1 MNKVI
6 KLSITIV
13 LFILLTSCAS
23 KPHLSSETDTKT
35 IDWKKE
41 GFSIE
46 RSIEVQQ
53 EIWPYSYEEWT
64 YAGDKL
70 IDGSEL
76 VLKSMLGID
85 EKHIYRMW
93 GKQSDALEDAFIE
106 KYRPD
111 THEQESYSLK
121 KMIPENCSFVNAKLL
136 RDDRI
141 AILVDK
147 YVESKNM
154 YENEIIIS
162 DYEKVIDVI
171 SVDEL
176 IKKTSNLDMI
186 LCDYY
191 VDINNGV
198 IISTAKE
205 GDSPRNIYAFNSLG
219 ELLSDFARKD
229 NEIVYS
235 FFKDSEDNVFFP
247 VYDTESS
254 SMDIEWYDPEKKVFT
269 KVATIEDD
277 CPIEILGK
285 YDECILY
292 QSIEGIVKWDICTGK
307 RNCLFPMTY
316 DGYREYVSYD
326 ENSEM
331 TIYLYKS
338 VGDTCLGW
346 TVLCT
351 NEPIE
356 KADNT
361 IRIFNLTDSDR
372 YVKEAAI
379 LASQRNPQYL
389 FQYEQSASGQ
399 LQNTKTRIFADI
411 INGEGPD
418 IIYLSYEDFESLG
431 KNGMLMDIRD
441 VLSVDEISNLLPGA
455 LELGTV
461 DGKTIGI
468 PCDISIA
475 SGVTLKS
482 IYSKE
487 SWGLDDIYSLAET
500 GDYSDMLFQS
510 VGSFAPR
517 GLFNIL
523 MEFELSRNHFLNLQE
538 GTCDFDTEE
547 FKKILQK
554 SKEYGHIPINTDVT
568 LGRNGGMCLIT
579 SIDLEGVAELLQQYG
594 EDTNFVGYPTDG
606 NSGHIIS
613 SEGIIA
619 INSRSEKI
627 PIIKCFLECLLYD
640 EIQYAYNGVAITK
653 ITSQKEELYKDFD
666 DAMNTWRGI
675 PIYVTKDGTS
685 SLDVYISLLENSRP
699 ANIQKEKIVKE
710 ILIEEA
716 AGYFEGQKNESEVAI
731 IVQNRVSLWLE
742 ENK

>member
-23 KPHLSSETDTKT
+23 KPRLSSETDTKT

-53 EIWPYSYEEWT
+53 EIWPSGYEEWT

-136 RDDRI
+136 QDDRI

-191 VDINNGV
+191 VDTNNGV

-219 ELLSDFARKD
+219 ELLSDFAGKD

-254 SMDIEWYDPEKKVFT
+254 SMVIEWYDPEKKVFT

-277 CPIEILGK
+277 CPIEMLGK

-326 ENSEM
+326 ENGEM

-361 IRIFNLTDSDR
+361 ITIFNLTDSDR

-619 INSRSEKI
+619 INSRSDKI
-627 PIIKCFLECLLYD
+627 PIIKCFLECLLCD
-640 EIQYAYNGVAITK
+640 EIQYAYNGIAITK

-675 PIYVTKDGTS
+675 PIYATKDGTS

-710 ILIEEA
+710 ILVEEA
-716 AGYFEGQKNESEVAI
+716 ADYFEGRKNESEVAI